1 MKKLLIPALL
11 LLAACQNKPLV
22 DPGTASGKLNNGKL
36 RTFAGTTRTDSLY
49 GGSVHFGTANNQDY
63 LGNKIG
69 YAMKL
74 ARMMHWNYF
83 RADASTDSLG
93 NPSNANFAV
102 FVDSA
107 YNAGFG
113 VFAVLSNPNLA
124 APAAPASG
132 YTTSELNAF
141 YQKGYN
147 KGYGF
152 INRFPGKIGFLQ
164 VYNELELDNNA
175 DLLRSTYHGT
185 ATPTDTE
192 VNLKYNMAKY
202 KAYLQ
207 YLSGMY
213 SGAKAANSNI
223 RVGMNYG
230 WIHYG
235 LFRRFALDMK
245 AINKKL
251 DFMGL
256 DWYNDS
262 EYGTDRSH
270 NVSPID
276 TPMANKAIVRLKL
289 KFIDSSLVTQ
299 VGITETGISFG
310 GTPSPGINPN
320 GLGKGGFL
328 TLMHNQYKSNCNFL
342 FYYEL
347 FKEPLTR
354 GSGTKEAEFGI
365 QTPTN
370 LSPNIL
376 VTDTLSLLH

>member
-1 MKKLLIPALL
+1 MLL
-11 LLAACQNKPLV
+11 LLAACQNKPLIN
-22 DPGTASGKLNNGKL
+22 PEIASVKQNNEKLS
-36 RTFAGTTRTDSLY
+36 TFSGTTRTDSLY
-49 GGSVHFGTANNQDY
+49 GASVHFGSLNNQDY

-74 ARMMHWNYF
+74 ARIMHWNYF

-93 NPSNANFAV
+93 HPLNANFSI

-113 VFAVLSNPNLA
+113 VFAVLSNPNLP
-124 APAAPASG
+124 APAVPATG
-132 YTTSELNAF
+132 YNSIELNSF

-147 KGYGF
+147 KGFGF
-152 INRFPGKIGFLQ
+152 VSLFPGKIGFLQ
-164 VYNELELDNNA
+164 VYNELELDDNA
-175 DLLRSTYHGT
+175 ALLKTGYYGT
-185 ATPTDTE
+185 ATPADSENDT
-192 VNLKYNMAKY
+192 KYNMTKY

-213 SGAKAANSNI
+213 SGAKAANSSI
-223 RVGMNYG
+223 RIGMNYS

-235 LFRRFALDMK
+235 LFKKFATDMK
-245 AINKKL
+245 SISKKL

-262 EYGTDRSH
+262 EYGIDKSH

-276 TPMANKAIVRLKL
+276 TPMANQAVKRLKL
-289 KFIDSSLVTQ
+289 EFTNTTLATQ
-299 VGITETGISFG
+299 VGLTETGISFG
-310 GTPSPGINPN
+310 GNPSPGINPN
-320 GLGKGGFL
+320 NLGKGGFL
-328 TLMHNQYKSNCNFL
+328 TLIHNQYKSGCNFL

-347 FKEPLTR
+347 FKEPLSR
-354 GSGTKEAEFGI
+354 GAGTKEAEFGI

-370 LSPNIL
+370 LSPNTL
-376 VTDTLSLLH
+376 VLDTLSLLH

>member
-1 MKKLLIPALL
+1 MKKLVFPALL
-11 LLAACQNKPLV
+11 LLAACQNKPLMN
-22 DPGTASGKLNNGKL
+22 PATASNNGKL
-36 RTFAGTTRTDSLY
+36 RSFAGSTRTDSLY
-49 GGSVHFGTANNQDY
+49 GASVHFGSLNNQDY
-63 LGNKIG
+63 PANKIG

-74 ARMMHWNYF
+74 ARIMHWNYF

-93 NPSNANFAV
+93 HPLNANFSI

-113 VFAVLSNPNLA
+113 VLAVLSNPNLS
-124 APAAPASG
+124 APAVPATG
-132 YTTSELNAF
+132 YNTTELNSF

-152 INRFPGKIGFLQ
+152 VNLFPGKIGFLQ
-164 VYNELELDNNA
+164 VYNELELDDNA
-175 DLLRSTYHGT
+175 ALLKPAYYGT
-185 ATPTDTE
+185 ATPTDMENDT
-192 VNLKYNMAKY
+192 KYNMTKY

-213 SGAKAANSNI
+213 SGAKAANSSI
-223 RVGMNYG
+223 RVGMNYS

-235 LFRRFALDMK
+235 LFKKFAADMK
-245 AINKKL
+245 SISKKL

-262 EYGTDRSH
+262 EYGTDKSH

-276 TPMANKAIVRLKL
+276 TPMANQAIKRLKL
-289 KFIDSSLVTQ
+289 EFINTTLATQ
-299 VGITETGISFG
+299 VGLTETGISFG
-310 GTPSPGINPN
+310 GTPSPGTNPN
-320 GLGKGGFL
+320 NLGKGGFL
-328 TLMHNQYKSNCNFL
+328 TLIHNQYKPNCNFI

-347 FKEPLTR
+347 FKEPLSR
-354 GSGTKEAEFGI
+354 GAGTKEAEFGI

-370 LSPNIL
+370 LSPNTL